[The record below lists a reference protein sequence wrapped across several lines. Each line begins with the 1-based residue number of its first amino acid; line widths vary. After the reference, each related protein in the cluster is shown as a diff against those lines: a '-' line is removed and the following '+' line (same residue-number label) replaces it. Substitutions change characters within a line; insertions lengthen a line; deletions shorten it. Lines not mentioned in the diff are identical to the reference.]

1 MGQWLSSNEGR
12 NAFNECFGIV
22 VRGFG
27 EEGKGTRFAKMW
39 ACGLMAAIKVV
50 IPVCLYSIVRLASR
64 KENKSLPD
72 TQVKSDRI
80 VKKPLDRSD
89 QSR

>member
-1 MGQWLSSNEGR
+1 MGQWLSSTEGR
-12 NAFNECFGIV
+12 DAFNECLGIV

-89 QSR
+89 PSR

>member
-1 MGQWLSSNEGR
+1 MSSVVGKVIATGQWLSSNEGR
-12 NAFNECFGIV
+12 ESFNECLGIA

-50 IPVCLYSIVRLASR
+50 SR
-64 KENKSLPD
+64 SSFL
-72 TQVKSDRI
+72 I
-80 VKKPLDRSD
+80 
-89 QSR
+89 

>member
-1 MGQWLSSNEGR
+1 MGQWLSSNEGGD
-12 NAFNECFGIV
+12 AFNECLGIV

-50 IPVCLYSIVRLASR
+50 IPVSLYSMVRLASR

>member
-1 MGQWLSSNEGR
+1 MGHWLSSNEGR
-12 NAFNECFGIV
+12 NTFNECLGIV

-39 ACGLMAAIKVV
+39 ACGLMAAIK
-50 IPVCLYSIVRLASR
+50 IATSWSILSSQTSLSKKG
-64 KENKSLPD
+64 KEKPD

-80 VKKPLDRSD
+80 VKEV
-89 QSR
+89 SRLI